1 MKLITHI
8 KRVFKLVGIEIG
20 ILILVLIT
28 INNFLGHPETRINAD
43 GVGYYDYLPSVFIHH
58 DLNRKDI
65 NSDPEH
71 PSYRR
76 IYNLPNYVDYGDRWV
91 NKYPIGTAVLQTP
104 FFLSTYW
111 NTSRTDKETD
121 GYQPE
126 FHMAVFHAAIF
137 YLFVGLIFFKRLLTT
152 YSISPWIIV
161 ISQLLVVFS
170 TSLLSYVN
178 FDPSFSHV
186 NSFFAFSAFGF
197 VVRRFFLDQK
207 QHWLIW
213 SFVLLGLILLIRPAN
228 LLVLLFLPFLAGS
241 WENLKYGI
249 RTTLFQWK
257 TLLLSFGIIV
267 IILSIQMFAWYYQTG
282 HWLVDSYPN
291 ESFDFTQPH
300 FFDILFSYRKGLFIY
315 TPILLLGL
323 FGIISLIFKREWFKS
338 FSWLFAFLVLTYILS
353 SWWSWYYGCS
363 FGLRAYIEYYPFFF
377 IPFGILL
384 NQTHKVFIYII
395 IGSTA
400 LTSYVN
406 LIQTYQYQAYILD
419 WMNMDKAKFWNIFL
433 QTEERFKGLVW
444 KQKIDEKGYRLIHK
458 ERIGNIEG
466 KEKISVLISRQPL
479 SMRINSL
486 SLIKIKFKNNFDSL
500 DDSKIIISIDDT
512 LEQKNIAWFS
522 TYVIHYQEEHLN
534 KKHEG
539 QYQYLIEPSINVENK
554 MITAIL
560 ETNSGYRKLE
570 GAVIEYFTK
579 K

>member
-1 MKLITHI
+1 M
-8 KRVFKLVGIEIG
+8 
-20 ILILVLIT
+20 
-28 INNFLGHPETRINAD
+28 
-43 GVGYYDYLPSVFIHH
+43 
-58 DLNRKDI
+58 
-65 NSDPEH
+65 
-71 PSYRR
+71 
-76 IYNLPNYVDYGDRWV
+76 
-91 NKYPIGTAVLQTP
+91 
-104 FFLSTYW
+104 
-111 NTSRTDKETD
+111 
-121 GYQPE
+121 
-126 FHMAVFHAAIF
+126 
-137 YLFVGLIFFKRLLTT
+137 
-152 YSISPWIIV
+152 
-161 ISQLLVVFS
+161 
-170 TSLLSYVN
+170 
-178 FDPSFSHV
+178 
-186 NSFFAFSAFGF
+186 
-197 VVRRFFLDQK
+197 
-207 QHWLIW
+207 
-213 SFVLLGLILLIRPAN
+213 
-228 LLVLLFLPFLAGS
+228 
-241 WENLKYGI
+241 
-249 RTTLFQWK
+249 
-257 TLLLSFGIIV
+257 
-267 IILSIQMFAWYYQTG
+267 
-282 HWLVDSYPN
+282 
-291 ESFDFTQPH
+291 
-300 FFDILFSYRKGLFIY
+300 
-315 TPILLLGL
+315 
-323 FGIISLIFKREWFKS
+323 
-338 FSWLFAFLVLTYILS
+338 
-353 SWWSWYYGCS
+353 
-363 FGLRAYIEYYPFFF
+363 RAYIEYYPFFF